1 MKLLILTQ
9 VVDTNDSVLGF
20 FHRWIEEFSK
30 HADSITVICLK
41 EGEHHLPP
49 NVRVFSLGKEKGR
62 VSRLQYAVRFWR
74 LIWREHRNYDVV
86 FVHMNVE
93 YVMLGGPL
101 WRLWG
106 KKVGLW
112 YLHKSVSLRLRVAV
126 FFANH
131 VFTGTKQSLRL
142 ETPKLHIMGQGID
155 VETFSSIAKQM
166 PEVFT
171 VLFVGRLS
179 PIKGVETLIEAASI
193 LRKKGMLLRVEII
206 GGADTLD
213 QVTYLQKLQN
223 LVAKENLWEIVSFVG
238 PVKNELLPTRLA
250 RASVFVN
257 TSRTGSLDKAG
268 IEPMAM
274 ALPVVSCNDSY
285 AAIVGPYGL
294 FYEEGDA
301 VTLADILQRLADEP
315 KEAERI
321 GAALQTE
328 ARQYHN
334 LATLVPA
341 ILKILQ
347 NQN

>member
-268 IEPMAM
+268 I
-274 ALPVVSCNDSY
+274 
-285 AAIVGPYGL
+285 
-294 FYEEGDA
+294 
-301 VTLADILQRLADEP
+301 
-315 KEAERI
+315 
-321 GAALQTE
+321 
-328 ARQYHN
+328 
-334 LATLVPA
+334 
-341 ILKILQ
+341 
-347 NQN
+347 